1 MVSQLVGR
9 RRQRDDPL
17 ELLTGREREVL
28 ALMAEG
34 RPNKAIAQRLFVSE
48 YLPSPR
54 NSPAPR
60 ELDALGLGAAARTAV
75 PASLR

>member
-1 MVSQLVGR
+1 
-9 RRQRDDPL
+9 
-17 ELLTGREREVL
+17 
-28 ALMAEG
+28 MAEG